1 MIAKSWYGAFAA
13 LDSGDIEPFTELL
26 DRDANWVAI
35 PQGGDPAETPAL
47 TREGPTEPADELEP
61 GFFLCVSRLL
71 AYKNVDAVVA
81 GFAKLPD
88 ERLVVAGARPQEAA
102 LRRAA
107 GANVTIFGRVDDA
120 HLRWLYRECR
130 GLVAASH
137 EDFGL
142 TPLEAAT
149 FGKPSAVL
157 RLGGFLD
164 TVAEGESGIF
174 FESSTPR
181 AVADAVREPSA
192 GTWEKRSILA
202 HAARFSEARFIERIR
217 EIAGAG

>member
-1 MIAKSWYGAFAA
+1 
-13 LDSGDIEPFTELL
+13 
-26 DRDANWVAI
+26 
-35 PQGGDPAETPAL
+35 
-47 TREGPTEPADELEP
+47 
-61 GFFLCVSRLL
+61 
-71 AYKNVDAVVA
+71 
-81 GFAKLPD
+81 
-88 ERLVVAGARPQEAA
+88 
-102 LRRAA
+102 
-107 GANVTIFGRVDDA
+107 VTIFGRVEDA

-157 RLGGFLD
+157 RWGGFLD

-192 GTWEKRSILA
+192 GTWEERSILA

-217 EIAGAG
+217 EIAWAG